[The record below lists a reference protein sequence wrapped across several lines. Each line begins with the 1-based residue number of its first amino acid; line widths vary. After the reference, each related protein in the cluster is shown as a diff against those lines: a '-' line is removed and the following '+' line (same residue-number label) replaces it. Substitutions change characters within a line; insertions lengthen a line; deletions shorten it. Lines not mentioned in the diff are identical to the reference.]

1 MERRLAA
8 ILAADVV
15 GYSRLIG
22 IDEAG
27 TLSSLKAH
35 REELIE
41 PKIAEHN
48 GRIVKLMG
56 DGLLAE
62 FPSAVEAVRCAVQ
75 IQHFMA
81 ERNATVLDDR
91 RITFRIGINIGD
103 IVVEGDDIY
112 GDGVNVAARL
122 EGVAEPGGICARRNV
137 RNQVRDKLDVEFED
151 LGEIEV
157 KNITRPVR
165 AFRVVLDAKSAAL
178 LTPVVPTPAKAIPR
192 LPIVRAAGLV
202 LLLIAVGGILW
213 WQPWAPDVE
222 PASITKMALPLP
234 EQPSIAVLP
243 FDNFSNDPEQDFLA
257 DGLTE
262 EIITA
267 LSKTPEL
274 FVIARNST
282 FIYKDKSVP
291 VRQVA
296 EEQGVRYVLEGS
308 VQRSGERIRIN
319 AQLIDAL
326 EGNHIWAERYDR
338 EFEDLFSLQDDITHN
353 VATAL
358 QVTLTLGD
366 EVSSR
371 RRGTSSPE
379 AFQLAHKALWH
390 IQQYNKEDTAKAREL
405 VKRAQEIAPDALF
418 PLQMEGWVHLNDARF
433 GYTASKE
440 ESLAKAKAIAKR
452 ALLIDENDPDSHLLL
467 AGVERGQKNLDEAIR
482 HMERAIELNPN
493 HAKAVGAMAQLLNYS
508 GRPQEAIG
516 FSKKAMRLSPVYPP
530 WMPANLGL
538 SYMMIGEYDKA
549 IEAYEEV
556 LSRGAF
562 IVFGYERLA
571 AIHALKGDLDR
582 AREYASKLLEAK
594 PDFTIE
600 EWSNV
605 LLYTN
610 EEDLDRELNALRAAG
625 LPERPPL
632 ELPDKPSIAVLP
644 FDNLSGDPEQDYVV
658 DGITDDIITAIS
670 KFHELF
676 VISRNSSFS
685 YKGKPIIIQQVAEEL
700 GVRYVLEGSFRKVGD
715 DLRITAQLIDALN
728 GNHVWAQTYDRDASA
743 TFAILD
749 ELVDAIVTALAIK
762 VEEAERRRAVR
773 TSTTSPKAYDYF
785 LRGRDLQLRRGFWI
799 KEVNQEVRR
808 LQEQAT
814 DIDPQFSRAFSEQ
827 AWTHLYDFIFNWSE
841 VPVQSRDRAFE
852 LARKAVS
859 LEPSSA
865 RAHYVLGYT
874 HLYAREHDLAMAE
887 VEKALVLN
895 PNDAR
900 LLAGS
905 AGLSIYGGEP
915 HKAIE
920 QITAAMRLNPNHEDW
935 YWHFLAW
942 ARFHAGMYEESIDA
956 EKRVINPSAGD
967 HRMLAAALVR
977 LGRFEEASKHVS
989 EVLRLEPNYVV
1000 SQARENLPYKNKKDS
1015 DAYLDALRLAGLP
1028 E

>member
-418 PLQMEGWVHLNDARF
+418 RSRW
-433 GYTASKE
+433 
-440 ESLAKAKAIAKR
+440 KAGST
-452 ALLIDENDPDSHLLL
+452 L
-467 AGVERGQKNLDEAIR
+467 
-482 HMERAIELNPN
+482 M
-493 HAKAVGAMAQLLNYS
+493 
-508 GRPQEAIG
+508 
-516 FSKKAMRLSPVYPP
+516 
-530 WMPANLGL
+530 MPA
-538 SYMMIGEYDKA
+538 SA
-549 IEAYEEV
+549 IPPQKRS
-556 LSRGAF
+556 LWQKLRQLPS
-562 IVFGYERLA
+562 ERC
-571 AIHALKGDLDR
+571 
-582 AREYASKLLEAK
+582 
-594 PDFTIE
+594 
-600 EWSNV
+600 
-605 LLYTN
+605 
-610 EEDLDRELNALRAAG
+610 
-625 LPERPPL
+625 
-632 ELPDKPSIAVLP
+632 
-644 FDNLSGDPEQDYVV
+644 
-658 DGITDDIITAIS
+658 
-670 KFHELF
+670 
-676 VISRNSSFS
+676 
-685 YKGKPIIIQQVAEEL
+685 
-700 GVRYVLEGSFRKVGD
+700 
-715 DLRITAQLIDALN
+715 
-728 GNHVWAQTYDRDASA
+728 
-743 TFAILD
+743 
-749 ELVDAIVTALAIK
+749 
-762 VEEAERRRAVR
+762 
-773 TSTTSPKAYDYF
+773 
-785 LRGRDLQLRRGFWI
+785 
-799 KEVNQEVRR
+799 
-808 LQEQAT
+808 
-814 DIDPQFSRAFSEQ
+814 
-827 AWTHLYDFIFNWSE
+827 
-841 VPVQSRDRAFE
+841 
-852 LARKAVS
+852 
-859 LEPSSA
+859 
-865 RAHYVLGYT
+865 
-874 HLYAREHDLAMAE
+874 
-887 VEKALVLN
+887 
-895 PNDAR
+895 
-900 LLAGS
+900 
-905 AGLSIYGGEP
+905 
-915 HKAIE
+915 
-920 QITAAMRLNPNHEDW
+920 
-935 YWHFLAW
+935 
-942 ARFHAGMYEESIDA
+942 
-956 EKRVINPSAGD
+956 
-967 HRMLAAALVR
+967 
-977 LGRFEEASKHVS
+977 
-989 EVLRLEPNYVV
+989 
-1000 SQARENLPYKNKKDS
+1000 
-1015 DAYLDALRLAGLP
+1015 
-1028 E
+1028 